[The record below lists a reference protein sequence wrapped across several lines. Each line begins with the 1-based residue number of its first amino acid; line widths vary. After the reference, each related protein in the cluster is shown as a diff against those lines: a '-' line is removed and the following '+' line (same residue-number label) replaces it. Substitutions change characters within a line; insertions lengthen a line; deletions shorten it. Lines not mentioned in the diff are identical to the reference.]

1 MSAHRRARL
10 GEQLRR
16 ELSAKIQ
23 YVVRDPEVGPLA
35 VTGVDVSADLW
46 FARVYVKP
54 LGSEDEQARTMTA
67 LGRAAP
73 FLRSV
78 LGRELHI
85 RRMPELRF
93 MRDTSIEAGQ
103 RIEAILREV
112 LPSADTEE
120 RPSPDAP
127 RPPVEAGPAE
137 APEAPAETIPLRDP
151 EPPGASEGPAGGGD
165 R

>member
-1 MSAHRRARL
+1 MSSRRRARL

-16 ELSAKIQ
+16 ELSAKIR
-23 YVVRDPEVGPLA
+23 YLVRDPEVGPLS

-46 FARVYVKP
+46 FARVFVEP
-54 LGSEDEQARTMTA
+54 HGSEDEQARTLAGLT
-67 LGRAAP
+67 RAAP

-93 MRDTSIEAGQ
+93 ERDTSIEAGQ
-103 RIEAILREV
+103 RIEAILKEV
-112 LPSADTEE
+112 LPGGDEGN
-120 RPSPDAP
+120 
-127 RPPVEAGPAE
+127 GPADDGSR
-137 APEAPAETIPLRDP
+137 AEED
-151 EPPGASEGPAGGGD
+151 D

>member
-1 MSAHRRARL
+1 MSSRRRARL

-16 ELSAKIQ
+16 ELSAKIR
-23 YVVRDPEVGPLA
+23 YLVRDPDVGPLS

-46 FARVYVKP
+46 VARVYVEP
-54 LGSEDEQARTMTA
+54 HGSRDGQARTLAA

-93 MRDTSIEAGQ
+93 EQDTSIEAGQ
-103 RIEAILREV
+103 RIEAILKEV
-112 LPSADTEE
+112 LPSGEEGDAQAD
-120 RPSPDAP
+120 D
-127 RPPVEAGPAE
+127 G
-137 APEAPAETIPLRDP
+137 PEAEED
-151 EPPGASEGPAGGGD
+151 D

>member
-1 MSAHRRARL
+1 MSSRRRARL

-16 ELSAKIQ
+16 ELSVKIQ
-23 YVVRDPEVGPLA
+23 SVVRDPEVGPLS

-46 FARVYVKP
+46 FARVFVEPY
-54 LGSEDEQARTMTA
+54 GSEDEQIRTVAA

-93 MRDTSIEAGQ
+93 ERDTSIAAGQ
-103 RIEAILREV
+103 RIEEILKEV
-112 LPSADTEE
+112 LPEGDAEE
-120 RPSPDAP
+120 QPSSKA
-127 RPPVEAGPAE
+127 
-137 APEAPAETIPLRDP
+137 
-151 EPPGASEGPAGGGD
+151 PPGDLEQPSGEGDP
-165 R
+165 

>member
-16 ELSAKIQ
+16 ELSVKIQ
-23 YVVRDPEVGPLA
+23 SVVRDPDVGPVS

-46 FARVYVKP
+46 FARVYVEP
-54 LGSEDEQARTMTA
+54 HGTEEEQNRTLAA

-93 MRDTSIEAGQ
+93 KRDTSIEAGQ
-103 RIEAILREV
+103 RIEAILKEV
-112 LPSADTEE
+112 LPEGDAEAPSSSDAPEQAADAE
-120 RPSPDAP
+120 RPS
-127 RPPVEAGPAE
+127 GK
-137 APEAPAETIPLRDP
+137 
-151 EPPGASEGPAGGGD
+151 GD

>member
-1 MSAHRRARL
+1 MSSRRRARL

-16 ELSAKIQ
+16 ELSVKIQ
-23 YVVRDPEVGPLA
+23 SVVRDPEVGPLS

-46 FARVYVKP
+46 FARVFVEPY
-54 LGSEDEQARTMTA
+54 GSEDEQVRTVAA

-93 MRDTSIEAGQ
+93 ERDTSIAAGQ
-103 RIEAILREV
+103 RIEAILKEV
-112 LPSADTEE
+112 LPEGEAEDAHADDG
-120 RPSPDAP
+120 P
-127 RPPVEAGPAE
+127 EAGE
-137 APEAPAETIPLRDP
+137 E
-151 EPPGASEGPAGGGD
+151 D

>member
-1 MSAHRRARL
+1 MSSRRRARL

-16 ELSAKIQ
+16 ELSAKIR
-23 YVVRDPEVGPLA
+23 YLVRDPDVGPLS

-46 FARVYVKP
+46 IARVYVEP
-54 LGSEDEQARTMTA
+54 HGSEDEQACTLA
-67 LGRAAP
+67 GLARAAP

-93 MRDTSIEAGQ
+93 ERDTSIEAGQ
-103 RIEAILREV
+103 RIEAILKEV
-112 LPSADTEE
+112 LPPGDAGDAQAD
-120 RPSPDAP
+120 D
-127 RPPVEAGPAE
+127 
-137 APEAPAETIPLRDP
+137 APEAGED
-151 EPPGASEGPAGGGD
+151 D

>member
-16 ELSAKIQ
+16 ELSVKIQ
-23 YVVRDPEVGPLA
+23 SVVRDPDVGPLS

-46 FARVYVKP
+46 VARVHVQP

-93 MRDTSIEAGQ
+93 RRDTSIAAGR
-103 RIEAILREV
+103 RIEEILKEV
-112 LPSADTEE
+112 LPEGGAEGGTASGAADSSPEADADAGPE
-120 RPSPDAP
+120 RPS
-127 RPPVEAGPAE
+127 
-137 APEAPAETIPLRDP
+137 
-151 EPPGASEGPAGGGD
+151 GGGD
-165 R
+165 S